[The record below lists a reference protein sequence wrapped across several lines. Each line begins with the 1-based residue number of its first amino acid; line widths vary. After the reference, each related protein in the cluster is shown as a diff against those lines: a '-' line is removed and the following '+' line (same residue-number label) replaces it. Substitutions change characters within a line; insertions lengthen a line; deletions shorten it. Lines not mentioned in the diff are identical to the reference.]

1 MKTIIVPTDF
11 SAQAKNAAYYAAEM
25 AVEIDASLSLLHVY
39 QPPMSFSEVPVPAE
53 DINAMIKDAE
63 EKIDRLKGELLSKT
77 MGNIKIYAEVKTG
90 TIVTEIEA
98 FCKSVKP
105 YAVIMGT
112 QGTGAV
118 ERFFFGSNTL
128 AAMRRLDW
136 PLIVVPPGAK
146 FAAITKV
153 GLACDFRKVV
163 ETTPVE
169 EIKSLIKDFH
179 AELHVLH
186 VSREAGDAFKP
197 EVVEESGLLQEMLE
211 EVHPQYH
218 FIGKEDVD
226 EALNEFAVKN
236 KLDLLIVIPKSHNIL
251 DRLVHKS
258 HSKQLALH
266 SQVPIMSVHE

>member
-11 SAQAKNAAYYAAEM
+11 SAQAENAAYYAAEM
-25 AVEIDASLSLLHVY
+25 AVEIDASLSLLYVY

-53 DINAMIKDAE
+53 DINIMLSDAG
-63 EKIDRLKGELLSKT
+63 EKINKLKEELLRKT
-77 MGNIKIYAEVKTG
+77 AGKIKIYAEVKTG

-98 FCKSVKP
+98 LCRAVKP
-105 YAVIMGT
+105 YAVVMGT
-112 QGTGAV
+112 QGTGAA

-128 AAMRRLDW
+128 TAMKRLEW

-146 FAAITKV
+146 FTAITKV

-169 EIKSLIKDFH
+169 EIKSLIRDFH

-186 VSREAGDAFKP
+186 VSREVGDAFSPK
-197 EVVEESGLLQEMLE
+197 VVEESGLLQEMLE
-211 EVHPQYH
+211 EIHPKYH
-218 FIGKEDVD
+218 FIGNEDVD
-226 EALNEFAVKN
+226 EALNDFALRN

-251 DRLVHKS
+251 DRLLHKS
-258 HSKQLALH
+258 HTKQLALH
-266 SQVPIMSVHE
+266 SQVPIMAVHE

>member
-11 SAQAKNAAYYAAEM
+11 SAQATNAAHYAAEM
-25 AVEIDASLSLLHVY
+25 AVETDAGLSLLHVY
-39 QPPMSFSEVPVPAE
+39 QPPMSFSEVPVPAQ
-53 DINAMIKDAE
+53 DINAMISDAE
-63 EKIDRLKGELLSKT
+63 EKIDRLKEELISKT
-77 MGNIKIYAEVKTG
+77 QGEIKISAGVKTG

-98 FCKSVKP
+98 LCRAVKP
-105 YAVIMGT
+105 YAVVMGT
-112 QGTGAV
+112 QGAGAV

-128 AAMRRLDW
+128 SAMRRLNW

-146 FAAITKV
+146 FAAIKKV
-153 GLACDFRKVV
+153 GLACDFRRVV

-186 VSREAGDAFKP
+186 VSRETGDAFNPK
-197 EVVEESGLLQEMLE
+197 VVEQSGMLQEMLE

-236 KLDLLIVIPKSHNIL
+236 NLDLLIVIPKSHNIL

-258 HSKQLALH
+258 HSKQLVLH
-266 SQVPIMSVHE
+266 SQVPIMAVHE